1 VSIPRGGLWAL
12 CFAVAG
18 TAPGLVDAT
27 TKEISMT
34 LQVGDTA
41 PDFTAATDGSQPLT
55 LSTFLATNGK
65 GKTVVLYFYPKDD
78 TYNCIVESSEF
89 RDQYEVYKNVGAE
102 VIGVSS
108 DSPQSHVKFA
118 EKYKLPFVLLSDQ
131 TNEVR
136 ESYGVSATLGFI
148 PGRVTFVIDKTGVVR
163 HVFNSQ
169 FNPKSHV
176 SQSLSILKDLTKP

>member
-1 VSIPRGGLWAL
+1 
-12 CFAVAG
+12 VAG

-78 TYNCIVESSEF
+78 TPGCTVEACAF
-89 RDQYEVYKNVGAE
+89 RDRQADFGQKNAVVLGVSLDEAAAHQKFIKKYGLPFPLLCDEDAKVSRLYGVYKKKNLYARLFWGIERSTFLIGAD
-102 VIGVSS
+102 GKL
-108 DSPQSHVKFA
+108 VKIWRKVKVDGHTEA
-118 EKYKLPFVLLSDQ
+118 LME
-131 TNEVR
+131 
-136 ESYGVSATLGFI
+136 A
-148 PGRVTFVIDKTGVVR
+148 
-163 HVFNSQ
+163 
-169 FNPKSHV
+169 
-176 SQSLSILKDLTKP
+176 LKAA

>member
-1 VSIPRGGLWAL
+1 MSIPRGGLWAL

-78 TYNCIVESSEF
+78 TPGCTVEACAF
-89 RDQYEVYKNVGAE
+89 RDRQADFGQKNAV
-102 VIGVSS
+102 VLGVSL
-108 DSPQSHVKFA
+108 DGGESHRSFKTKFG
-118 EKYKLPFVLLSDQ
+118 LPFTLISDVDGNLS
-131 TNEVR
+131 R
-136 ESYGVSATLGFI
+136 AYGVFNEAKGRSA
-148 PGRVTFVIDKTGVVR
+148 RWTFVIGPDRRIRKIFPNVAVEGHAAEV
-163 HVFNSQ
+163 
-169 FNPKSHV
+169 
-176 SQSLSILKDLTKP
+176 LSAL